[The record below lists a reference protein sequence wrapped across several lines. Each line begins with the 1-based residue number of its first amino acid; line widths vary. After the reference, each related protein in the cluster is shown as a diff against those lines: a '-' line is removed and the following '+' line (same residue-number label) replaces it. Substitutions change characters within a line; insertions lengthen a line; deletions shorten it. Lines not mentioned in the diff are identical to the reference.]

1 MPGKTCGE
9 FPRLTQV
16 TAGEIPEKSRV
27 REKLS
32 SCSGPASVVHVAGW
46 LKNLCL
52 PKGETYA
59 E

>member
-32 SCSGPASVVHVAGW
+32 SCSGPVSCMSLDG
-46 LKNLCL
+46 
-52 PKGETYA
+52 
-59 E
+59 